1 MKKRIFA
8 LVLAAG
14 MGLTLCGCGSGGAKE
29 ADTKTS
35 GTQSAKTQETTQAAD
50 TKAQDAGAAATVGVE
65 KGPVEG
71 SGEETVSSRDNLV
84 VAFDREPATLDP
96 LGNNVNVKRMI
107 EANIFDTLLK
117 FDENLEPSPCL
128 AESWEQVDDLTWKF
142 NLRKDVKFHNGDP
155 LTSKDVKFSFER
167 IHGGTAGNDSVDEFD
182 PNGYETPDDYT
193 FILKTLK
200 PYAFTEAQLC
210 SPSTSI
216 VPEKVV
222 KEMGDDAFGRSP
234 VGSGPFKFV
243 SWTAGDNITVERND
257 GYWGEK
263 AVLRTVKFRVITESA
278 SRTIDLE
285 SGGVDITLGLP
296 TTDAD
301 RIEQNPD
308 TQLIISTGATDRY
321 IAFNCQ
327 KDIFKDKRVR
337 QALNYATDKESIR
350 VVCYGEN
357 TSEKMDSVVPST
369 LPGHTADLVQYD
381 YDVEKAKALLEEAGF
396 GDGMEIEFM
405 YLANSTNNMLAEL
418 LQQMWS
424 QVGVTL
430 VLKPT
435 ESGALTSALNKG
447 EQELCCAGTSYALF
461 EAGAGMYNMFHSERM
476 YSGSARANLSS
487 PEVDKVLD
495 EIIVTG
501 DAKKRE
507 ELAVEAQK
515 LIHEESPFIYLAF
528 TKNII
533 GASSKVRGFVPT
545 PTAMYD
551 FRSVYFVE

>member
-1 MKKRIFA
+1 MKKRF
-8 LVLAAG
+8 LS
-14 MGLTLCGCGSGGAKE
+14 LTLALCMVLTACGSGGKE
-29 ADTKTS
+29 KPSTTESASAPSETS
-35 GTQSAKTQETTQAAD
+35 AESASA
-50 TKAQDAGAAATVGVE
+50 GVE
-65 KGPVEG
+65 KGPVQASEN
-71 SGEETVSSRDNLV
+71 ENISSKDTLV

-96 LGNNVNVKRMI
+96 LGNNVTVKRMI
-107 EANIFDTLLK
+107 EGSIFDTLLE
-117 FDENLEPSPCL
+117 FNENMEPSPCL
-128 AESWEQVDDLTWKF
+128 AESWEQIDELTWKF

-155 LTSKDVKFSFER
+155 LTSKDVKFSFLR
-167 IHGGTAGNDSVDEFD
+167 VSNGTLGNDAAAQFD
-182 PNGYETPDDYT
+182 PTGYETPDDYT
-193 FILKTLK
+193 FILKTLE
-200 PYAFTEAQLC
+200 PWAFTEARVC
-210 SPSTSI
+210 SEALSI

-222 KEMGDDAFGRSP
+222 TEMGDDAFGRAP
-234 VGSGPFKFV
+234 VGSGAYKFV

-257 GYWGEK
+257 DYWRDK
-263 AVLRTVKFRVITESA
+263 SILKTIKFRIITEAA

-301 RIEQNPD
+301 RIEENPD
-308 TQLIISTGATDRY
+308 TQLIVSTGATDRY

-357 TSEKMDSVVPST
+357 TSETMDSVVPST
-369 LPGHTADLVQYD
+369 LPGHISSLKQYD
-381 YDVEKAKALLEEAGF
+381 YNIEKAKELLKEAGVE
-396 GDGMEIEFM
+396 DGFEVEFM

-435 ESGALTSALNKG
+435 ESGALTTSLNKG
-447 EQELCCAGTSYALF
+447 EQELCCAGTSYGLF
-461 EAGAGMYNMFHSERM
+461 EAGAGLYNMFHSERM
-476 YSGSARANLSS
+476 YSGSARSNLSS

-495 EIIVTG
+495 EINITS
-501 DAKKRE
+501 DAEKRA
-507 ELAVEAQK
+507 ELVGQAQE
-515 LIHEESPFIYLAF
+515 LIHEESPFIYIAF

-533 GASSKVRGFVPT
+533 GAGSKIRGFVPT

-551 FRSVYFVE
+551 FRTVYFVE

>member
-1 MKKRIFA
+1 MKKRILGMTLA
-8 LVLAAG
+8 LC
-14 MGLTLCGCGSGGAKE
+14 MGLSLCACKGGNTDETAKP
-29 ADTKTS
+29 A
-35 GTQSAKTQETTQAAD
+35 ETT
-50 TKAQDAGAAATVGVE
+50 AAAESTEAPTAGVQ
-65 KGPVEG
+65 KGPIEA
-71 SGEETVSSRDNLV
+71 SGEEKVSDKDTLV

-96 LGNNVNVKRMI
+96 LGNNVVVKRMI
-107 EANIFDTLLK
+107 ESNIFDTLLK
-117 FDENLEPSPCL
+117 FDENLNPTPCL
-128 AESWEQVDDLTWKF
+128 AESWEQVDETTWKF

-155 LTSKDVKFSFER
+155 LTSQDVKFTFLR
-167 IHGGTAGNDSVDEFD
+167 VHNGTMGNDAASQFD
-182 PNGYETPDDYT
+182 PEGYETPDDYT
-193 FILKTLK
+193 FILKTK
-200 PYAFTEAQLC
+200 EPWAFTEAQVCDAAL
-210 SPSTSI
+210 SI

-222 KEMGDDAFGRSP
+222 EEMGDDAFGRAP
-234 VGSGPFKFV
+234 VGSGPYKFV

-257 GYWGEK
+257 DYWGDK
-263 AVLRTVKFRVITESA
+263 SILKTVKFRIITESA

-296 TTDAD
+296 NSDAD
-301 RIEQNPD
+301 RIDGNPD

-327 KDIFKDKRVR
+327 KEVFKDKRVR
-337 QALNYATDKESIR
+337 QALNYATDKETIR

-369 LPGHTADLVQYD
+369 LPGHTSDLVQYD
-381 YDVEKAKALLEEAGF
+381 YDIEKAKALLEEAGC
-396 GDGMEIEFM
+396 GDGFEVEFM

-424 QVGVTL
+424 QVNVTL

-435 ESGALTSALNKG
+435 ESGALTSSLNKG

-461 EAGAGMYNMFHSERM
+461 EAGAGMYNMFHTDRM

-487 PEVDKVLD
+487 PEVDEVLD
-495 EIIVTG
+495 EIVVTG
-501 DAKKRE
+501 DAEKRA
-507 ELAVEAQK
+507 ELVVKAQE
-515 LIHEESPFIYLAF
+515 LIHEESPFIYIAF

-533 GASSKVRGFVPT
+533 GASSKVRGFVPVAN
-545 PTAMYD
+545 AMYD

>member
-1 MKKRIFA
+1 MRKKRLVSLA
-8 LVLAAG
+8 LAVL
-14 MGLTLCGCGSGGAKE
+14 MGLSLCACGGGGSAE
-29 ADTKTS
+29 ETS
-35 GTQSAKTQETTQAAD
+35 PAAD
-50 TKAQDAGAAATVGVE
+50 TSPAATEAATAGVE
-65 KGPVEG
+65 KGPIEAA
-71 SGEETVSSRDNLV
+71 ENETVSSKDTLV
-84 VAFDREPATLDP
+84 VAFDREPASLDP
-96 LGNNVNVKRMI
+96 IGNNVVVKRMI

-117 FDENLEPSPCL
+117 FDENMEPVPCL
-128 AESWEQVDDLTWKF
+128 AESWEQVDETTWKF
-142 NLRKDVKFHNGDP
+142 NLRQDVTFHNGDP
-155 LTSKDVKFSFER
+155 LTAQDVTFSFER
-167 IHGGTAGNDSVDEFD
+167 VHSGTEGNDAVGEFD
-182 PNGYETPDDYT
+182 PAGYEAPDDYT
-193 FILKTLK
+193 FILKTLE
-200 PYAFTEAQLC
+200 PYAFTEAQVC
-210 SPSTSI
+210 SPALSI

-222 KEMGDDAFGRSP
+222 TEMGDDEFGRNP
-234 VGSGPFKFV
+234 VGSGPYKFV

-257 GYWGEK
+257 DYWGEK
-263 AVLRTVKFRVITESA
+263 SILKTVKFRIITESA

-296 TTDAD
+296 TTDAE

-327 KDIFKDKRVR
+327 KDVFKDKRVR

-350 VVCYGEN
+350 IVCYGEE

-381 YDVEKAKALLEEAGF
+381 YDIEKAKALLEEAGY
-396 GDGMEIEFM
+396 GDGLEVEFM
-405 YLANSTNNMLAEL
+405 YLANSTNNMMAEL
-418 LQQMWS
+418 LQQMWG

-435 ESGALTSALNKG
+435 ESGALTTALNKG
-447 EQELCCAGTSYALF
+447 EQELCCAGTSYSLF
-461 EAGAGMYNMFHSERM
+461 EAGAGLYNMFHTDRM
-476 YSGSARANLSS
+476 YSGSARSNLSS

-501 DAKKRE
+501 DAEKRA
-507 ELAVEAQK
+507 ELVVTAQE
-515 LIHEESPFIYLAF
+515 LIHEESPFIYIAF

-533 GASSKVRGFVPT
+533 GAGSKVRGFVPT

>member
-1 MKKRIFA
+1 MKKRF
-8 LVLAAG
+8 LS
-14 MGLTLCGCGSGGAKE
+14 LTLALCMVLTACGSGGKE
-29 ADTKTS
+29 KPSTTESASAPSETS
-35 GTQSAKTQETTQAAD
+35 AESASA
-50 TKAQDAGAAATVGVE
+50 GVE
-65 KGPVEG
+65 KGPVQASEN
-71 SGEETVSSRDNLV
+71 ENISSKDTLV

-96 LGNNVNVKRMI
+96 LGNNVTVKRMI
-107 EANIFDTLLK
+107 EGSIFDTLLE
-117 FDENLEPSPCL
+117 FNENMEPSPCL
-128 AESWEQVDDLTWKF
+128 AESWEQIDELTWKF

-155 LTSKDVKFSFER
+155 LTSKDVKFSFLR
-167 IHGGTAGNDSVDEFD
+167 VSNGTLGNDAAAQFD
-182 PNGYETPDDYT
+182 PTGYETPDDYT
-193 FILKTLK
+193 FILKTLE
-200 PYAFTEAQLC
+200 PWAFTEAQVC
-210 SPSTSI
+210 SEALSI

-222 KEMGDDAFGRSP
+222 TEMGDDAFGRAP
-234 VGSGPFKFV
+234 VGSGAYKFV

-257 GYWGEK
+257 DYWRDK
-263 AVLRTVKFRVITESA
+263 SILKTIKFRIITEAA

-301 RIEQNPD
+301 RIEENPD
-308 TQLIISTGATDRY
+308 TQLIVSTGATDRY

-327 KDIFKDKRVR
+327 KDIFKDKRVC

-357 TSEKMDSVVPST
+357 TSETMDSVVPST
-369 LPGHTADLVQYD
+369 LPGHISSLKQYD
-381 YDVEKAKALLEEAGF
+381 YNIEKAKELLKEAGVE
-396 GDGMEIEFM
+396 DGFEVEFM

-435 ESGALTSALNKG
+435 ESGALTTSLNKG
-447 EQELCCAGTSYALF
+447 EQELCCAGTSYGLF
-461 EAGAGMYNMFHSERM
+461 EAGAGLYNMFHSERM
-476 YSGSARANLSS
+476 YSGSARSNLSS

-495 EIIVTG
+495 EINITS
-501 DAKKRE
+501 DAEKRA
-507 ELAVEAQK
+507 ELVGQAQE
-515 LIHEESPFIYLAF
+515 LIHEESPFIYIAF

-533 GASSKVRGFVPT
+533 GAGSKIRGFVPT

-551 FRSVYFVE
+551 FRTVYFVE

>member
-1 MKKRIFA
+1 MRKKRLVSLA
-8 LVLAAG
+8 LAVL
-14 MGLTLCGCGSGGAKE
+14 MGLSLCACGGGNAE
-29 ADTKTS
+29 ETS
-35 GTQSAKTQETTQAAD
+35 PAAD
-50 TKAQDAGAAATVGVE
+50 TSPAATEAATAGVE
-65 KGPVEG
+65 KGPIEAA
-71 SGEETVSSRDNLV
+71 ENETVSSKDTLV
-84 VAFDREPATLDP
+84 VAFDREPASLDP
-96 LGNNVNVKRMI
+96 IGNNVVVKRMI

-117 FDENLEPSPCL
+117 FDENMEPVPCL
-128 AESWEQVDDLTWKF
+128 AESWEQVDETTWKF
-142 NLRKDVKFHNGDP
+142 NLRQDVTFHNGDP
-155 LTSKDVKFSFER
+155 LTAQDVKFSFER
-167 IHGGTAGNDSVDEFD
+167 VHSGTEGNDAVGEFD
-182 PNGYETPDDYT
+182 PAGYEAPDDYT
-193 FILKTLK
+193 FILKTLE
-200 PYAFTEAQLC
+200 PYAFTEAQVC
-210 SPSTSI
+210 SPALSI

-222 KEMGDDAFGRSP
+222 TEMGDDEFGRNP
-234 VGSGPFKFV
+234 VGSGPYKFV

-257 GYWGEK
+257 DYWGEK
-263 AVLRTVKFRVITESA
+263 SILKTVKFRIITESA

-296 TTDAD
+296 TTDAE

-327 KDIFKDKRVR
+327 KDVFKDKRVR

-350 VVCYGEN
+350 IVCYGEE

-381 YDVEKAKALLEEAGF
+381 YDIEKAKALLEEAGY
-396 GDGMEIEFM
+396 GDGLEVEFM
-405 YLANSTNNMLAEL
+405 YLANSTNNMMAEL
-418 LQQMWS
+418 LQQMWG

-435 ESGALTSALNKG
+435 ESGALTTALNKG
-447 EQELCCAGTSYALF
+447 EQELCCAGTSYSLF
-461 EAGAGMYNMFHSERM
+461 EAGAGLYNMFHTDRM
-476 YSGSARANLSS
+476 YSGSARSNLSS

-501 DAKKRE
+501 DAEKRA
-507 ELAVEAQK
+507 ELVVTAQE
-515 LIHEESPFIYLAF
+515 LIHEESPFIYIAF

-533 GASSKVRGFVPT
+533 GAGSKVRGFVPT

>member
-1 MKKRIFA
+1 MRKKRLVSLA
-8 LVLAAG
+8 LAVL
-14 MGLTLCGCGSGGAKE
+14 MGLSLCACGGGGSAE
-29 ADTKTS
+29 ETS
-35 GTQSAKTQETTQAAD
+35 PAAD
-50 TKAQDAGAAATVGVE
+50 TSPAATEAATAGVE
-65 KGPVEG
+65 KGPIEAAE
-71 SGEETVSSRDNLV
+71 SETVSSKDTLV
-84 VAFDREPATLDP
+84 VAFDREPASLDP
-96 LGNNVNVKRMI
+96 IGNNVVVKRMI

-117 FDENLEPSPCL
+117 FDENMEPVPCL
-128 AESWEQVDDLTWKF
+128 AESWEQVDETTWKF
-142 NLRKDVKFHNGDP
+142 NLRQDVTFHNGDP
-155 LTSKDVKFSFER
+155 LTAQDVKFSFER
-167 IHGGTAGNDSVDEFD
+167 VHSGTEGNDAVGEFD
-182 PNGYETPDDYT
+182 PAGYEAPDDYT
-193 FILKTLK
+193 FILKTLE
-200 PYAFTEAQLC
+200 PYAFTEAQVC
-210 SPSTSI
+210 SPALSI

-222 KEMGDDAFGRSP
+222 TEMGDDEFGRNP
-234 VGSGPFKFV
+234 VGSGPYKFV

-257 GYWGEK
+257 DYWGEK
-263 AVLRTVKFRVITESA
+263 SILKTVKFRIITESA

-296 TTDAD
+296 TTDAE

-327 KDIFKDKRVR
+327 KDVFKDKRVR

-350 VVCYGEN
+350 IVCYGEE

-381 YDVEKAKALLEEAGF
+381 YDIEKAKALLEEAGY
-396 GDGMEIEFM
+396 GDGLEVEFM
-405 YLANSTNNMLAEL
+405 YLANSTNNMMAEL
-418 LQQMWS
+418 LQQMWG

-435 ESGALTSALNKG
+435 ESGALTTALNKG
-447 EQELCCAGTSYALF
+447 EQELCCAGTSYSLF
-461 EAGAGMYNMFHSERM
+461 EAGAGLYNMFHTDRM
-476 YSGSARANLSS
+476 YSGSARSNLSS

-501 DAKKRE
+501 DAEKRA
-507 ELAVEAQK
+507 ELVVTAQE
-515 LIHEESPFIYLAF
+515 LIHEESPFIYIAF

-533 GASSKVRGFVPT
+533 GAGSKVRGFVPT

>member
-1 MKKRIFA
+1 MRKKRLVSLA
-8 LVLAAG
+8 LAVL
-14 MGLTLCGCGSGGAKE
+14 MGLSLCACGGGGSAE
-29 ADTKTS
+29 ETS
-35 GTQSAKTQETTQAAD
+35 PAAD
-50 TKAQDAGAAATVGVE
+50 TSPAATEAATAGVE
-65 KGPVEG
+65 KGPIEAA
-71 SGEETVSSRDNLV
+71 ENETVSSKDTLV
-84 VAFDREPATLDP
+84 VAFDREPASLDP
-96 LGNNVNVKRMI
+96 IGNNVVVKRMI

-117 FDENLEPSPCL
+117 FDENMEPVPCL
-128 AESWEQVDDLTWKF
+128 AESWEQVDETTWKF
-142 NLRKDVKFHNGDP
+142 NLRQDVTFHNGDP
-155 LTSKDVKFSFER
+155 LTAQDVKFSFER
-167 IHGGTAGNDSVDEFD
+167 VHSGTEGNDAVGEFD
-182 PNGYETPDDYT
+182 PAGYEAPDDYT
-193 FILKTLK
+193 FILKTLE
-200 PYAFTEAQLC
+200 PYAFTEAQVC
-210 SPSTSI
+210 SPALSI

-222 KEMGDDAFGRSP
+222 TEMGDDEFGRNP
-234 VGSGPFKFV
+234 VGSGPYKFV

-257 GYWGEK
+257 DYWGEK
-263 AVLRTVKFRVITESA
+263 SILKTVKFRIITESA

-296 TTDAD
+296 TTDAE

-327 KDIFKDKRVR
+327 KDVFKDKRVR

-350 VVCYGEN
+350 IVCYGEE

-381 YDVEKAKALLEEAGF
+381 YDIEKAKALLEEAGY
-396 GDGMEIEFM
+396 GDGLEVEFM
-405 YLANSTNNMLAEL
+405 YLANSTNNMMAEL
-418 LQQMWS
+418 LQQMWG

-435 ESGALTSALNKG
+435 ESGALTTALNKG
-447 EQELCCAGTSYALF
+447 EQELCCAGTSYSLF
-461 EAGAGMYNMFHSERM
+461 EAGAGLYNMFHTDRM
-476 YSGSARANLSS
+476 YSGSARSNLSS

-501 DAKKRE
+501 DAEKRA
-507 ELAVEAQK
+507 ELVVTAQE
-515 LIHEESPFIYLAF
+515 LIHEESPFIYIAF

-533 GASSKVRGFVPT
+533 GAGSKVRGFVPT

>member
-1 MKKRIFA
+1 MKKRLFTLA
-8 LVLAAG
+8 LAAS
-14 MGLTLCGCGSGGAKE
+14 MGLTLCGCGTGSR
-29 ADTKTS
+29 TS
-35 GTQSAKTQETTQAAD
+35 GTSEAKAQETQAQE
-50 TKAQDAGAAATVGVE
+50 TKSPAAGTVGVE

-71 SGEETVSSRDNLV
+71 SGEEKISSKDNLV

-96 LGNNVNVKRMI
+96 LGNNVTVKRMI

-117 FDENLEPSPCL
+117 FDENLEAAPGL

-142 NLRKDVKFHNGDP
+142 TLRKDAKFHNGDP
-155 LTSKDVKFSFER
+155 VTAQDVKFSFER
-167 IHGGTAGNDSVDEFD
+167 LHGGTGGNDSVDEFD
-182 PNGYETPDDYT
+182 PEGYETPDDYT

-210 SPSTSI
+210 SSSTSI

-222 KEMGDDAFGRSP
+222 KELGDDAFGRSP

-257 GYWGEK
+257 DYWGEK
-263 AVLRTVKFRVITESA
+263 SLLKTVKFRIITESA

-381 YDVEKAKALLEEAGF
+381 YDVEKAKALLAEAGY
-396 GDGMEIEFM
+396 GDGMEVEFM

-435 ESGALTSALNKG
+435 ESGALTSSLNKG

-487 PEVDKVLD
+487 PDVDKVLD

-533 GASSKVRGFVPT
+533 GAGSKVRGFIPT

-551 FRSVYFVE
+551 FRSVYFIE

>member
-1 MKKRIFA
+1 MRKKRLVSLA
-8 LVLAAG
+8 LAVL
-14 MGLTLCGCGSGGAKE
+14 MGLSLCACGGGGSAE
-29 ADTKTS
+29 ETS
-35 GTQSAKTQETTQAAD
+35 PAAD
-50 TKAQDAGAAATVGVE
+50 TSPAATEAATAGVE
-65 KGPVEG
+65 KGPIEAA
-71 SGEETVSSRDNLV
+71 ENETVSSKDTLV
-84 VAFDREPATLDP
+84 VAFDREPASLDP
-96 LGNNVNVKRMI
+96 IGNNVVVKRMI

-117 FDENLEPSPCL
+117 FDENMEPVPCL
-128 AESWEQVDDLTWKF
+128 AESWEQVDETTWKF
-142 NLRKDVKFHNGDP
+142 NLRQDVTFHNGDP
-155 LTSKDVKFSFER
+155 LTAQDVKFSFER
-167 IHGGTAGNDSVDEFD
+167 VHSGTEGNDAVGEFD
-182 PNGYETPDDYT
+182 PAGYEAPDDYT
-193 FILKTLK
+193 FILKTLE
-200 PYAFTEAQLC
+200 PYAFTEAQVC
-210 SPSTSI
+210 SPALSI

-222 KEMGDDAFGRSP
+222 TEMGDDEFGRNP
-234 VGSGPFKFV
+234 VGSGPYKFV

-257 GYWGEK
+257 DYWGEK
-263 AVLRTVKFRVITESA
+263 SILKTVKFRIITESA

-296 TTDAD
+296 TTDAE

-327 KDIFKDKRVR
+327 KDVFKDKRVR

-350 VVCYGEN
+350 IVCYGAE

-381 YDVEKAKALLEEAGF
+381 YDIEKAKALLEEAGY
-396 GDGMEIEFM
+396 GDGLEVEFM
-405 YLANSTNNMLAEL
+405 YLANSTNNMMAEL
-418 LQQMWS
+418 LQQMWG

-435 ESGALTSALNKG
+435 ESGALTTALNKG
-447 EQELCCAGTSYALF
+447 EQELCCAGTSYSLF
-461 EAGAGMYNMFHSERM
+461 EAGAGLYNMFHTDRM
-476 YSGSARANLSS
+476 YSGSARSNLSS

-501 DAKKRE
+501 DAEKRA
-507 ELAVEAQK
+507 ELVVTAQE
-515 LIHEESPFIYLAF
+515 LIHEESPFIYIAF

-533 GASSKVRGFVPT
+533 GAGSKVRGFVPT

>member
-1 MKKRIFA
+1 MKKRFLSLSLA
-8 LVLAAG
+8 LCMVLTA
-14 MGLTLCGCGSGGAKE
+14 CGSGGEEKQTTDGSSPAPSE
-29 ADTKTS
+29 TS
-35 GTQSAKTQETTQAAD
+35 SESASA
-50 TKAQDAGAAATVGVE
+50 GVE
-65 KGPVEG
+65 KGPVQTSDTEK
-71 SGEETVSSRDNLV
+71 VSSKDTLV

-96 LGNNVNVKRMI
+96 LGNNVTVKRMI
-107 EANIFDTLLK
+107 EGSIFDTLLE
-117 FDENLEPSPCL
+117 FNENMEPSPCL
-128 AESWEQVDDLTWKF
+128 AESWEQIDELTWKF

-155 LTSKDVKFSFER
+155 LTSKDVKFSFLR
-167 IHGGTAGNDSVDEFD
+167 VGNGTLGNDAATQFD

-193 FILKTLK
+193 FILKTLE
-200 PYAFTEAQLC
+200 PWAFTEAQVC
-210 SPSTSI
+210 SEALSI

-222 KEMGDDAFGRSP
+222 TEMGDDAFGRAP
-234 VGSGPFKFV
+234 VGSGAYKFV

-257 GYWGEK
+257 EYWRDK
-263 AVLRTVKFRVITESA
+263 SILKTIKFRIITEAA

-301 RIEQNPD
+301 RIEENPD
-308 TQLIISTGATDRY
+308 TQLIVSTGATDRY

-327 KDIFKDKRVR
+327 KNVFKDKRVR

-357 TSEKMDSVVPST
+357 TSETMDSVVPST
-369 LPGHTADLVQYD
+369 LPGHISSLKQYD
-381 YDVEKAKALLEEAGF
+381 YDIEKAKELLKEAG
-396 GDGMEIEFM
+396 MENGFEVEFM

-430 VLKPT
+430 VLNPT
-435 ESGALTSALNKG
+435 ESGALTTSLNKG
-447 EQELCCAGTSYALF
+447 EQELCCAGTSYSLF
-461 EAGAGMYNMFHSERM
+461 EAGAGLYNMFHTERM
-476 YSGSARANLSS
+476 YSGSARSNLSS

-495 EIIVTG
+495 EINITS
-501 DAKKRE
+501 DAEKRA
-507 ELAVEAQK
+507 ELVGQAQE
-515 LIHEESPFIYLAF
+515 LIHEESPFIYIAF

-533 GASSKVRGFVPT
+533 GAGSKVRGFVPT

-551 FRSVYFVE
+551 FRTVYFVE

>member
-1 MKKRIFA
+1 MKKRI
-8 LVLAAG
+8 LSLTLAVC
-14 MGLTLCGCGSGGAKE
+14 MGLSLTACGTGAKTE
-29 ADTKTS
+29 PTKPSEPTEKTETS
-35 GTQSAKTQETTQAAD
+35 AVEKTA
-50 TKAQDAGAAATVGVE
+50 GVE
-65 KGPVEG
+65 KGPIEAA
-71 SGEETVSSRDNLV
+71 EEEKKSSRDDLV

-107 EANIFDTLLK
+107 ETNIFDTLLK
-117 FDENLEPSPCL
+117 FDDNLKPSPCL

-167 IHGGTAGNDSVDEFD
+167 IHGGTGGNDSVSEFD
-182 PNGYETPDDYT
+182 PEGYETPDDYT

-210 SPSTSI
+210 SAATSI
-216 VPEKVV
+216 VPEKAVT
-222 KEMGDDAFGRSP
+222 EMGGDAFGRSP
-234 VGSGPFKFV
+234 VGSGPYKFV
-243 SWTAGDNITVERND
+243 SWTAGDNITIERND
-257 GYWGEK
+257 DYWGDK
-263 AVLRTVKFRVITESA
+263 SILKTVKFRIITESA

-296 TTDAD
+296 NSDAD

-327 KDIFKDKRVR
+327 KDVFKDKRVR

-350 VVCYGEN
+350 VVCYGDE
-357 TSEKMDSVVPST
+357 TSEVMDSVVPST
-369 LPGHTADLVQYD
+369 LPGHTADLAQYD
-381 YDVEKAKALLEEAGF
+381 YDVEKAKALLEEAGY
-396 GDGMEIEFM
+396 GDGMEVEFM

-418 LQQMWS
+418 LQQMWG
-424 QVGVTL
+424 QVNVTL

-435 ESGALTSALNKG
+435 ESGALTTALNKG

-461 EAGAGMYNMFHSERM
+461 EAGAGLYNMFHSEKM

-487 PEVDKVLD
+487 PEVDQVID

-501 DAKKRE
+501 DADKRE
-507 ELAVEAQK
+507 ELVVKAQE

-533 GASSKVRGFVPT
+533 GAGSKVRGFVAT
-545 PTAMYD
+545 PTTMYD